1 MTKVALLTKN
11 EVDLE
16 FGVCPPMLNQS
27 ENLKVKN
34 ILIAFLVFSYVLI
47 FFQLKIA
54 IL

>member
-16 FGVCPPMLNQS
+16 FGVCPSMFNQS
-27 ENLKVKN
+27 ENFKVKN
-34 ILIAFLVFSYVLI
+34 ILIAFVVFSCFLI
-47 FFQLKIA
+47 FFQLKIS